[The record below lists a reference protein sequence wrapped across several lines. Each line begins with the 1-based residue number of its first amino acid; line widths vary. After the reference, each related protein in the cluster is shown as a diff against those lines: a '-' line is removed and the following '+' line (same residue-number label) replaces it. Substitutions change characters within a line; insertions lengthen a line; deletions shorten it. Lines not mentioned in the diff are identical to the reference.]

1 MPNVLKQYAWVTAGK
16 QVTVSGQM
24 QDPLI
29 QIEII
34 NQAKD
39 ETPVGK
45 SLTGLLTGI
54 DTHYLFPLMER
65 DLEEYTP

>member
-1 MPNVLKQYAWVTAGK
+1 MPNVLKQWGWVIPVK
-16 QVTVSGQM
+16 QSKIPLQP

-45 SLTGLLTGI
+45 SLTGLFTGI
-54 DTHYLFPLMER
+54 DTHYFMPGVLR
-65 DLEEYTP
+65 DLETV